1 MNDFD
6 SWEEFADFPFCNKMK
21 FKNYTKTMN
30 GGYLKKV
37 HNWGDVNL
45 TREQ

>member
-45 TREQ
+45 TRE